1 MQDIFIQ
8 IREVEPVLHTN
19 RQILFINQCAL
30 YILIDLLYF
39 QQMRMR
45 FPDSIYQPIAT
56 EVSKAGHIFR
66 PVISSVCPIPFTILV
81 YFTERLI
88 YPVPDTTSLCH
99 RLIFEDLPVFF
110 HSAAAIAHC
119 MQILAKNERTI
130 NILACHII
138 SDHIHTA
145 IHPAIDIGIIVFFR
159 TFVLYR
165 TVFLH
170 RFQPVIRTF
179 EIDSVAGFITERPDD
194 NRGMILRTFI
204 HTACTVYMGRKPRT
218 VLCKRGR
225 TITHT
230 VRFNISLI
238 NHIKSVTVAKLI
250 PVGMCRI
257 MRVAYRI
264 DVMLFH

>member
-1 MQDIFIQ
+1 MW
-8 IREVEPVLHTN
+8 
-19 RQILFINQCAL
+19 
-30 YILIDLLYF
+30 
-39 QQMRMR
+39 

-179 EIDSVAGFITERPDD
+179 EIDSVAGFITQRP
-194 NRGMILRTFI
+194 NRNRRIILCPLI
-204 HTACTVYMGRKPRT
+204 HTAGTVHMCTQPRCILSQSRWTVPHSMRFDIRLVYNIK
-218 VLCKRGR
+218 
-225 TITHT
+225 TIP
-230 VRFNISLI
+230 I
-238 NHIKSVTVAKLI
+238 AQLI
-250 PVGMCRI
+250 PIGMIGVMGTTHC
-257 MRVAYRI
+257 I
-264 DVMLFH
+264 DIILLHQLYIFQHQLFTNRTALF